1 MSDSHAIPPFS
12 MPMFRQFVP
21 ESVRPWIYV
30 CFAFMFQLSGGVYLG
45 ALSSIFGSRGLLR
58 EDVLMCMYSN
68 LIGMSMYFPVLFRM
82 KFRFTNK
89 TLLMAAA
96 SVVLVTNVL
105 VPFTHS
111 LPILWFLCF
120 IEGAAKIQGTFECM
134 SNIQLWMTPKRDF
147 RVFFPLLHI
156 FILVSIQV
164 SGWLAAY
171 FAYVARWEYMHFFV
185 CGLFLVMLITQL
197 VCLRFVR
204 IMPRFPLYAID
215 WLGAVMWSAFF
226 LQATFVVCYG
236 DHYDWF
242 NSPVI
247 CNVTVSALCFL
258 VLCVRRMLT
267 VRHAYFEFRMFRSR
281 TFVWLIVMV
290 MVAEML
296 LSAEYILEEVFY
308 EAGTKYTYMTVA
320 GLRLYTTLGILVG
333 CMFSLWWL
341 KVKDFTNICL
351 IAVGMMG
358 ICVYYILL
366 YVRIADYIN
375 IELLY
380 LPVAIRGF
388 SYAVISATL
397 LYTLETSMNFKIF
410 FQSLGF
416 FNVFHTVGG
425 AIAGCAIYTFGLN
438 HYVADNMQRYGEY
451 VTNVTVASNHHAPFG
466 SGDFGN
472 HLFRLGSFMG
482 EFVENLQVISIK
494 QLLGWASVVSI
505 AVAIVFLCMETSV
518 RSLNWHMPDW
528 KQFGKH
534 IRRVYSKRRLVRER
548 MEDETVCS

>member
-1 MSDSHAIPPFS
+1 MSESHAIPPFS
-12 MPMFRQFVP
+12 MPMFRDFVP
-21 ESVRPWIYV
+21 EPVRPWIYV

-45 ALSSIFGSRGLLR
+45 ALGSIFGSRGLLR
-58 EDVLMCMYSN
+58 EDILMCMYSN
-68 LIGMSMYFPVLFRM
+68 LLGMSMYFPVLFRM

-89 TLLMAAA
+89 TLLISATL
-96 SVVLVTNVL
+96 VVLITNML
-105 VPFTHS
+105 VPFTYS
-111 LPILWFLCF
+111 LPLMWLLCF
-120 IEGAAKIQGTFECM
+120 IEGCAKIQGTFECM

-171 FAYVARWEYMHFFV
+171 FAYIARWEYMHLFV
-185 CGLFLVMLITQL
+185 CGMFLLMLMVQI

-226 LQATFVVCYG
+226 LQATYVICYG
-236 DHYDWF
+236 DHYDWYG
-242 NSPVI
+242 SPVI
-247 CNVTVSALCFL
+247 RYVTVSAICTLILCI
-258 VLCVRRMLT
+258 RRMLT
-267 VRHAYFEFRMFRSR
+267 IRHAYFEFRLFKSR
-281 TFVWLIVMV
+281 TFGWLVIMV
-290 MVAEML
+290 LVAEMF

-320 GLRLYTTLGILVG
+320 GLRLYTTAGILFG

-341 KVKDFTNICL
+341 KVKDFTNVRL
-351 IAVGMMG
+351 IGVGMLG

-366 YVRIADYIN
+366 YTRIADYIN

-380 LPVAIRGF
+380 LPVAVRGF

-410 FQSLGF
+410 FQSLGL

-425 AIAGCAIYTFGLN
+425 AITGCAIYMFGLN
-438 HYVADNMQRYGEY
+438 HYIADNMQRYGEY
-451 VTNVTVASNHHAPFG
+451 VTNVRVASNQHVAFGGESFG
-466 SGDFGN
+466 SRSFHFGE
-472 HLFRLGSFMG
+472 FMG
-482 EFVENLQVISIK
+482 EYVETLQVISIK
-494 QLLGWASVVSI
+494 QLLGWAAIAAIVV
-505 AVAIVFLCMETSV
+505 ALVFLCLETSF
-518 RSLNWHMPDW
+518 RYPNRLMPDW
-528 KQFGKH
+528 KHFGKR
-534 IRRVYSKRRLVRER
+534 IRRIYSRRRLAREYI
-548 MEDETVCS
+548 EDEAV